1 MQSIYA
7 GLATDS
13 GASLPRGEL
22 MSENRKAPLDRM
34 LALVH
39 HLSQTNDGLTIDEIA
54 ERLGQGRRSAE
65 RARNVI
71 ALHFDLEELTDGP
84 RKRFRIPEG
93 LRRHYT
99 RPNAAELSALKA
111 EVEAMRPRGGVQ
123 VGLLESLLEKIQ
135 SSFDDREKRRIEP
148 DLEMLQAR
156 QRSFVGPGPRSHVD
170 PGTWR
175 AIADAIMTSQCLE
188 FEYLPADSAHPQ
200 WRRVICCGLLHGPV
214 SYVVGMLPG
223 STRSPVHY
231 RLDRM
236 TNARLADQPGE
247 VPSDFDLDTWLSRSF
262 GIWRE
267 DAFEVSL
274 RVLPH
279 AAERARNWR
288 FHPHQFSFE
297 LPDGGLRITFHAG
310 GRREI
315 CEHLFQWAGDIVI
328 EGPEEL
334 ISTMRERLAL
344 AAMMAAS

>member
-1 MQSIYA
+1 
-7 GLATDS
+7 
-13 GASLPRGEL
+13 
-22 MSENRKAPLDRM
+22 MSDNRKAPLDRM

-39 HLSQTNDGLTIDEIA
+39 HLSQTTDGLTIEEMA

-71 ALHFDLEELTDGP
+71 ALHFDLEELADGP

-123 VGLLESLLEKIQ
+123 VDLLESLLDKVQ

-148 DLEMLQAR
+148 DLELLQAR
-156 QRSFVGPGPRSHVD
+156 QRSFVGPGPRSDVA

-175 AIADAIMTSQCLE
+175 AIADAIMTGQCLE
-188 FEYLPADSAHPQ
+188 FDYIAATADEPK

-214 SYVVGMLPG
+214 SYVVGLMPG
-223 STRSPVHY
+223 SDLAPVHY

-236 TNARLADQPGE
+236 SNAQLADHVGE
-247 VPSDFDLDTWLSRSF
+247 VPANFDLDAWLSKSF

-267 DAFEVSL
+267 DALEISL
-274 RVLPH
+274 QVLPH
-279 AAERARNWR
+279 AAERARGWR
-288 FHPHQFSFE
+288 FHPQQACEE
-297 LPDGGLRITFHAG
+297 LPDGGVRITFRAG
-310 GRREI
+310 GMREI
-315 CEHLFQWAGDIVI
+315 SEHLFQWAGDVVI

-334 ISTMRERLAL
+334 RVTMRQRLEL
-344 AAMMAAS
+344 ATTMLASSQSDQAT